1 MRNREI
7 VKGAKDFLPR
17 EAAMKREFE
26 NQTVETFTRWG
37 YREVVTPTFE
47 YLEVIES
54 GAGEGLREELFLLQD
69 RDGRLLALRPEM
81 TIPIARIVST
91 KFREFEGVLRLFY
104 NANIF
109 RHALPQMGRYQ
120 EFYQL
125 GVELIGASGARADA
139 EVIALAA
146 EVLRKQELDFKISLS
161 HIGIFN
167 NLLLQSGLSE
177 DSRDS
182 IKQLVLKKDLVGL
195 ARMTAELPLSP
206 DFRQVLLEIPVM
218 HGGPE
223 ILEGLAAVKGAPGV
237 EQAVG
242 ELSEVYDH
250 LAAYGIQ
257 EDVVIDL
264 GILRGFDYYTGIVF
278 EGYSPQLGYPLLGG
292 GRYDNLLQKFGCPRG
307 ATGFAVG
314 IERVLLAMEQ
324 RTCPSPEVLT
334 VSGNDLR
341 AVLDKAR
348 ELRESG
354 FIAEVELNGR
364 EHAEKVVVRP
374 KRQR

>member
-1 MRNREI
+1 MKNREI
-7 VKGAKDFLPR
+7 VTGAKDFLPL

-37 YREVVTPTFE
+37 YREVITPTLE

-54 GAGEGLREELFLLQD
+54 GAGQGIREELFLLQD

-91 KFREFEGVLRLFY
+91 KFRDFEGVLRLFY

-109 RHALPQMGRYQ
+109 RHALPQTGRYQ

-125 GVELIGASGARADA
+125 GVELIGASGAMADA

-146 EVLRKQELDFKISLS
+146 EVLKQQNLEFKISLN

-167 NLLLQSGLSE
+167 NLLYQSGLTES
-177 DSRDS
+177 DRDG
-182 IKQLVLKKDLVGL
+182 IKKLVLAKDLVGL
-195 ARMTAELPLSP
+195 NKMLSGLSLAPELREVMLEMPLLHGST
-206 DFRQVLLEIPVM
+206 QVLNRLQAIRGV
-218 HGGPE
+218 
-223 ILEGLAAVKGAPGV
+223 PGV
-237 EQAVG
+237 DDAIN
-242 ELSEVYDH
+242 ELSDVYDH

-257 EDVVIDL
+257 DDVVIDL
-264 GILRGFDYYTGIVF
+264 GILRGFDYYTGIIF

-292 GRYDNLLQKFGCPRG
+292 GRYDNLLDKFGCPRV

-314 IERVLLAMEQ
+314 IERVLLALEQ
-324 RTCPSPEVLT
+324 GACSPREALE
-334 VSGNDLR
+334 VSGNDIG
-341 AVLDKAR
+341 AVLKKAR
-348 ELRESG
+348 QLREQG
-354 FIAEVELNGR
+354 VIAAVDLNGR
-364 EHAEKVVVRP
+364 DCDEEVVVRS
-374 KRQR
+374 RDQR